1 MNLFKPSDFVLIAN
15 RGQNSAIEIAEASN
29 RILNEWLSKEG
40 TRVYGLDRAMLA
52 WHEQPAQTDT
62 HTALLIDVRE
72 IERECEHKN
81 VGLMMEKK
89 GFRCVDC
96 SAEIKPKEGWER
108 V

>member
-29 RILNEWLSKEG
+29 RILNEWLAKAKE
-40 TRVYGLDRAMLA
+40 V
-52 WHEQPAQTDT
+52 
-62 HTALLIDVRE
+62 
-72 IERECEHKN
+72 ERECEHKN

-96 SAEIKPKEGWER
+96 SAEIKPKKGWER
-108 V
+108 A